1 MHASSIIF
9 YELESAVDPE
19 LSSLLILTQST
30 QIVLLLG
37 VPTDVIS
44 VRGTEWAD
52 NLGCQTFHVCNFKRT
67 TWSRKIQKHSFVIVV
82 LTIH

>member
-52 NLGCQTFHVCNFKRT
+52 
-67 TWSRKIQKHSFVIVV
+67 
-82 LTIH
+82 

>member
-1 MHASSIIF
+1 MHASSII

-37 VPTDVIS
+37 VLTDAIS

-52 NLGCQTFHVCNFKRT
+52 WT
-67 TWSRKIQKHSFVIVV
+67 
-82 LTIH
+82 